1 MTVHV
6 DFPIELSE
14 AQKRIVKGWSNDMFS
29 SYDDDNDDN
38 DNDRGYDN
46 TMENEMV
53 DEEDTDVDDINLEI
67 ELK

>member
-1 MTVHV
+1 MHV

-29 SYDDDNDDN
+29 SYDDDDDDDDN

-67 ELK
+67 DT